1 VFPRILSRLVVATLF
16 FAAWFVVAGRVA
28 WPQGWAV
35 LAVFLILVAALTWR
49 LAVTD
54 PALLRERTQ
63 SSAKAESWDRLVMRL
78 YVVLLLLL
86 MLVAAL
92 DSGRFR
98 WSVVPLWLQVMGWS
112 LLAICAAVI
121 WHVSVTNT
129 YLSRYARI
137 QKDRDHAVVCDGAY
151 GVVRHPMYL
160 GIILL
165 FCGLPLVLAS
175 WYSYVPSV
183 VIMGLFVYR
192 TRREDQ
198 MLREGLAGYAEYAQ
212 DVRYRLVP
220 GIW

>member
-1 VFPRILSRLVVATLF
+1 LVVAAAF
-16 FAAWFVVAGRVA
+16 FAAWFAVAGRVA
-28 WPQGWAV
+28 WPQGWALLV
-35 LAVFLILVAALTWR
+35 VFLILVVALTWR
-49 LAVTD
+49 LALTD

-78 YVVLLLLL
+78 YAVLLLLV

-92 DSGRFR
+92 DGGRFR
-98 WSVVPLWLQVMGWS
+98 WSVVPLWAQVTGWS
-112 LLAICAAVI
+112 LLSLCAAVI

-129 YLSRYARI
+129 FLSRYARI
-137 QKDRDHAVVCDGAY
+137 QRDRNHAVVRDGAY
-151 GVVRHPMYL
+151 RVVRHPMYL

-183 VIMGLFVYR
+183 AIMGLFVYR

-198 MLREGLAGYAEYAQ
+198 MLREGLAGYSQYAQ
-212 DVRYRLVP
+212 EVRYRLVP